1 MSGKLP
7 TVAIVGR
14 ANAGKSSLFNRL
26 INRRQAI
33 VARESGTTRDAVMG
47 ELEVDGGVLLLLDTA
62 GLKHPDDD
70 FEATIQDQIADIA
83 VSADVL
89 LVAVDGT
96 APVSQ
101 EDRAVAKLAHKSGK
115 PAILVINKTE
125 GSRDV
130 ARFAEFF
137 RLGIE
142 PVVLVSALH
151 NQGMDELMAAILQFV
166 KPRARQAK
174 DDLTV
179 ALVGRPNAGKSS
191 LFNSLASGRVALV
204 AETAGTTRDV
214 NRATAK
220 SSGREFTLLDTAGIR
235 RAGKINR
242 GIERFSVNRAL
253 TAIAEADVV
262 LLVIDATEPGV
273 ALEQKL
279 AGIIKEAGKGLI
291 LVATKWDLVD
301 KDAYTH
307 DELLAKLRSD
317 FQHVPWALFSVT
329 SAVSKQNLGR
339 LLELVMLIAAERSK
353 QLKTS
358 ELNRWLTRVTATH
371 PPAGLRNLHPKL
383 KYMTQTGANP
393 PQFTIFGR
401 NSRVLHFSYKRYLER
416 ELRETFGFAGT
427 PVNFRFEDDKR

>member
-1 MSGKLP
+1 MNSKLP
-7 TVAIVGR
+7 VVAIVGR

-47 ELEVDGGVLLLLDTA
+47 ELDVDGGVLLLLDTA

-70 FEATIQDQIADIA
+70 FEATIQDQIADTA
-83 VSADVL
+83 ASANL
-89 LVAVDGT
+89 ILVVVDGT
-96 APVSQ
+96 APLSQ

-125 GSRDV
+125 GSHDV
-130 ARFAEFF
+130 ARYADFF
-137 RLGIE
+137 RLGVE

-151 NQGMDELMAAILQFV
+151 NQGINELVAAILQIV
-166 KPRARQAK
+166 KPRPRQAK
-174 DDLTV
+174 TELTV

-191 LFNSLASGRVALV
+191 LFNSLVGGRAALV
-204 AETAGTTRDV
+204 AEAAGTTRDV

-220 SSGREFTLLDTAGIR
+220 FNGQEFTLLDTAGIR

-307 DELLAKLRSD
+307 DELLAKLRAD

-339 LLELVMLIAAERSK
+339 LLELVTSIAGERTK

-358 ELNRWLTRVTATH
+358 ELNRWLGQVTAAH

-383 KYMTQTGANP
+383 KYMTQTGINP

-416 ELRETFGFAGT
+416 ELRETFGFIGT
-427 PVNFRFEDDKR
+427 PVNFRFEDDRR